1 MLERK
6 PVRFLGPNLQ
16 NENCSPPLPK
26 PYTAPMPVIA
36 TAGHIDHGKSALVTA
51 LTGTDPDRLPEE
63 KARGMTID
71 LGFAWLDLGGGL
83 VAGVVDVPGHERFI
97 RHMLAGVGGIDLAL
111 LVVAADEVIMP
122 QTREHLAILDL
133 LEVRQGVV
141 ALTKRD
147 LVDDEWLDLAVEET
161 RATLNGTGL
170 RESPIVPC
178 SSRTGQGL
186 PELRAALA
194 AALSSLPTR
203 SDRGQ
208 PRLPIDRVFTL
219 SGHGTVVTGT
229 LLDGGFTIGQEVE
242 VAPGGRRYRIRAL
255 QSHHQKLERAEPGSR
270 VAINL
275 AGAEV
280 ADLARGMVVC
290 LPGALP
296 AVRHLDLRLRAVGDP
311 ARPLAR
317 AAPVLTHNQR
327 VTVHVG
333 AAEVAGIVRLLD
345 RDALRPGEHGWAQV
359 RLASPMATLRGD
371 HCVLRVPSPAAT
383 VAGGIV
389 LAVNPPRHVR
399 MREETIRR
407 LEALATATPEERILE
422 LLATGPLDTS
432 ALIARTQIPA
442 DRAAEALTSLARAGR
457 VARLPAGSGDLP
469 ATPEVDTRAL
479 WTTPAWLD
487 EAARRA
493 LSALTD
499 YHRRYPLRR
508 GMQGEALRAALGM
521 ERRYWGELL
530 ARWRGEQRISGA
542 GDLAWLPGYQVVL
555 SHAQERTATQLIAKL
570 AESPYAPGEIGGSVD
585 SELLAALIER
595 GDLVRLTDGVIFG
608 REGYEAMRD
617 AALATID
624 REGQVTLAMIRDKFG
639 TSRKYAQALLEHLDN
654 LHLTRRVGDGRVRGP
669 AMHRP

>member
-1 MLERK
+1 
-6 PVRFLGPNLQ
+6 
-16 NENCSPPLPK
+16 
-26 PYTAPMPVIA
+26 MPVIA

-133 LEVRQGVV
+133 LEVHQGVV

-147 LVDDEWLDLAVEET
+147 LVDDEWLALAVEET
-161 RATLNGTGL
+161 RATLAGTSLHG
-170 RESPIVPC
+170 SPIVPC
-178 SSRTGQGL
+178 ASRTGQGL
-186 PELRAALA
+186 SELRAALA
-194 AALSSLPTR
+194 AALASLPTR
-203 SDRGQ
+203 PDRGQ
-208 PRLPIDRVFTL
+208 PRLPIDRVFSL
-219 SGHGTVVTGT
+219 SGHGTLVTGT

-242 VAPGGRRYRIRAL
+242 AAPGGRRYRIRAM

-275 AGAEV
+275 AGAEA
-280 ADLARGMVVC
+280 ADLVRGMVVC

-296 AVRHLDLRLRAVGDP
+296 AARYLDLRVRAVGNP
-311 ARPLAR
+311 SRPHGQATPMLM
-317 AAPVLTHNQR
+317 HNQR

-333 AAEVAGIVRLLD
+333 ASEVAGIVRLLD
-345 RDALRPGEHGWAQV
+345 RDTLAPGEQGWAQV
-359 RLASPMATLRGD
+359 RLASPVAALRGD

-383 VAGGIV
+383 VAGGII
-389 LAVNPPRHVR
+389 LAVNPPRHPR
-399 MREETIRR
+399 MREETVRR
-407 LEALATATPEERILE
+407 LETLATATPEERILE
-422 LLATGPLDTS
+422 ILAAGPLDPSDLT
-432 ALIARTQIPA
+432 ARTQMRTA
-442 DRAAEALTSLARAGR
+442 RVAEALTSLARAGR
-457 VARLPAGSGDLP
+457 IARLAAGGDLSA
-469 ATPEVDTRAL
+469 ATSDPRVL
-479 WTTPAWLD
+479 WTTPTWLE

-493 LSALTD
+493 LGVLTD

-508 GMQGEALRAALGM
+508 GMQGEALRAALGL
-521 ERRYWGELL
+521 ERRYWGNLL
-530 ARWRGEQRISGA
+530 ARWRGEERISGA
-542 GDLAWLPGYQVVL
+542 GDLTWLPGYQVVL
-555 SHAQERTATQLIAKL
+555 SLDQEHTATALIAKL
-570 AESPYAPGEIGGSVD
+570 AASPYAPGELGEEVD
-585 SELLAALIER
+585 PELLAALGER
-595 GDLVRLTDGVIFG
+595 GDIVRLTEGIVLG
-608 REGYEAMRD
+608 RQGYETMRD

-624 REGQVTLAMIRDKFG
+624 REGQVTLAMLRDQFG

-669 AMHRP
+669 AMPRP